1 MGEELTICTVSFE
14 NKAHVELNRWLT
26 AALNPTAS
34 SQWIVVEN
42 SPQGTGDVFSAQAGE
57 FTVLEGVPFNPAVS
71 RAASH
76 HHAQALHKALE
87 QLNTRFVLILDPDYY
102 IVLPDWVHQIP
113 QYMQQKGLAV
123 LGVPWHP
130 RWFAKFREYPAT
142 HCMFIDLAQVERDDL
157 DFSPGS
163 YMRHKKKSRDEDENS
178 ESILPALRIFREIST
193 SSDFFERLDHLFVA
207 PLRSLKGVI
216 AVNLRGRY
224 IVNKTPDTGYTFYQ
238 RTQKKSINFE
248 FIPVVFYDHEYP
260 VRPRLINR
268 LIDRVVPE
276 KFRFVSMQEG
286 YLVRSGFKA
295 AGLTDTTQYAC
306 EEFMWQ
312 GKPFGFH
319 VRSVPRTIKHNPL
332 SIEQLTEI
340 VEGITSSLELQ

>member
-1 MGEELTICTVSFE
+1 MAEELTVCTVSFK
-14 NKAHVELNRWLT
+14 NKALVELNRQLT
-26 AALNPTAS
+26 AALNPAAS
-34 SQWIVVEN
+34 PQWIVVEN
-42 SPQGTGDVFSAQAGE
+42 SPPSTGNAFSVQGGE
-57 FTVLEGVPFNPAVS
+57 FTVIEGVPFNPSVS

-76 HHAQALHKALE
+76 HHAQALHKALA
-87 QLNTRFVLILDPDYY
+87 QLNTRFVLILDPDFY

-130 RWFAKFREYPAT
+130 RWFAKFREYPT
-142 HCMFIDLAQVERDDL
+142 MHCMFIDLAQFERDDL

-163 YMRHKKKSRDEDENS
+163 YVRHKKKPRGEDEDS
-178 ESILPALRIFREIST
+178 ESVSLARRIFRKIVT
-193 SSDFFERLDHLFVA
+193 SSDLRERLYNLFVA
-207 PLRSLKGVI
+207 PLNSVRKAI
-216 AVNLRGRY
+216 IVNLLGRHM
-224 IVNKTPDTGYTFYQ
+224 VNRTPDTGYTFYQ
-238 RTQKKSINFE
+238 RTQPKSINFE

-319 VRSVPRTIKHNPL
+319 VRSVPRTIKQNPL